1 MGQFCAK
8 FTSLPIASE
17 PEVLFPY
24 QVILTCVL
32 VHLRSPNG
40 GSLKKLVI
48 SDGRWKKPVFWEL
61 LLVAEV
67 AEFFQN
73 SSAKILRM
81 HVPETF
87 AKVAGHN

>member
-8 FTSLPIASE
+8 FTHVPIASE

-24 QVILTCVL
+24 QVTRTCVL
-32 VHLRSPNG
+32 VYLRSPNG

-48 SDGRWKKPVFWEL
+48 SDGRWKKPTFWES

-73 SSAKILRM
+73 CGAKILRM
-81 HVPETF
+81 HVPETV
-87 AKVAGHN
+87 AKDSGHN